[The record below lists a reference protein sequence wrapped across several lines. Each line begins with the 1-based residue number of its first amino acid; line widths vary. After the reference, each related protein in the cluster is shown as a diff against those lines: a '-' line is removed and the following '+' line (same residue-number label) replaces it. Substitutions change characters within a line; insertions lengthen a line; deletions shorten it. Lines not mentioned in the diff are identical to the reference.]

1 VGDLPKCRIVYDKFH
16 IMKHAGAAVDDRGL
30 HKLNFT
36 RGGTFQPNSHRKTFT
51 VNQYHPLWSQ
61 PSEGTP
67 RLRSF
72 IAQAWGSVCMYER
85 HTGEPDWRNRMD
97 ETALYV

>member
-1 VGDLPKCRIVYDKFH
+1 
-16 IMKHAGAAVDDRGL
+16 
-30 HKLNFT
+30 
-36 RGGTFQPNSHRKTFT
+36 
-51 VNQYHPLWSQ
+51 
-61 PSEGTP
+61 
-67 RLRSF
+67 LRSF